1 MSLSIGAFNNNIYTN
16 QTDRMPVFSRGGE
29 QRAVLTPAEEAEKEE
44 KEQER
49 RELMGINNP
58 MGTDDP
64 TGKENPTEPGK
75 PGDKKKPGEECQTC
89 KERKYQDGSDE
100 MVSFKSAAHISP
112 ESAAAR
118 VRAHEQEHV
127 SNAYTKAAKD
137 NGKVISAA
145 VSIHTAICPECG
157 RTYVSGGTTQTQ
169 IKYYN
174 EDNPYQKG
182 LKTADQAKY
191 SGMNAD
197 YAV

>member
-1 MSLSIGAFNNNIYTN
+1 MNLSIGVFNSFDGSGYADRTN
-16 QTDRMPVFSRGGE
+16 GIPSVSRGDE
-29 QRAVLTPAEEAEKEE
+29 QNRILSPAEELKKEE

-49 RELMGINNP
+49 
-58 MGTDDP
+58 
-64 TGKENPTEPGK
+64 KERLGLDTPESRKAPGK
-75 PGDKKKPGEECQTC
+75 KSSPEDCETC
-89 KERKYQDGSDE
+89 KKRKYQDGSDE

-127 SNAYTKAAKD
+127 SNAYNKAAKD
-137 NGKVISAA
+137 NGKVISAS

-157 RTYVSGGTTQTQ
+157 RTYVSGGTTHTQ

>member
-1 MSLSIGAFNNNIYTN
+1 MNLSIGVFGSNAYTN
-16 QTDRMPVFSRGGE
+16 QPGGMSVFSHGE
-29 QRAVLTPAEEAEKEE
+29 EGKTVLTPAEEKQREE

-49 RELMGINNP
+49 KELMGIE
-58 MGTDDP
+58 DP
-64 TGKENPTEPGK
+64 LKKENPAEPRR

-112 ESAAAR
+112 ESAATR

-127 SNAYTKAAKD
+127 SNAYKKAAEG
-137 NGKVISAA
+137 NGKVISAS
-145 VSIHTAICPECG
+145 VSIQTAVCPECG
-157 RTYVSGGTTQTQ
+157 RTYVSGGTTHTQ

-191 SGMNAD
+191 SGMNTD